1 MLTGVSPFYNFTA
14 GPWLLNLYAERTVGT
29 HMDPMAIAGI
39 IVAITGAILGLTQVV
54 FPLWRKVNRLFDS
67 WSSFVRDWNGE
78 AAEPGREAVPG
89 VMQRLNKLD
98 GELSHNGG
106 TSLKDAVDR
115 LEKNQDRLFR
125 KIEEAEEQRVMVQS
139 TLLEAIK
146 ALSAAKVAADEIK
159 PRARKKAS

>member
-1 MLTGVSPFYNFTA
+1 MLTRVSPFYNFTA

-29 HMDPMAIAGI
+29 HMDPMAVAGI
-39 IVAITGAILGLTQVV
+39 IIAITGAILGLTQVV
-54 FPLWRKVNRLFDS
+54 FPLWRKVNRLFDT

-78 AAEPGREAVPG
+78 PEEPGREAVPG

-106 TSLKDAVDR
+106 SSLKDAVDR
-115 LEKNQDRLFR
+115 LEKNQDKLFR

-146 ALSAAKVAADEIK
+146 ALSAAKVSSDEVK
-159 PRARKKAS
+159 SRARKKAS

>member
-1 MLTGVSPFYNFTA
+1 
-14 GPWLLNLYAERTVGT
+14 
-29 HMDPMAIAGI
+29 MDPMEIAGI
-39 IVAITGAILGLTQVV
+39 LIVITGAVLGVTQVIL
-54 FPLWRKVNRLFDS
+54 PLWKKVNRLFET

-78 AAEPGREAVPG
+78 PSEPGREAVPG
-89 VMQRLNKLD
+89 VMERLNKLD
-98 GELSHNGG
+98 GELTHNGG
-106 TSLKDAVDR
+106 SSLKDAVYR

-146 ALSAAKVAADEIK
+146 ALSSAKVNDEVTK

>member
-1 MLTGVSPFYNFTA
+1 
-14 GPWLLNLYAERTVGT
+14 
-29 HMDPMAIAGI
+29 MDPMAIAGI
-39 IVAITGAILGLTQVV
+39 VIAITGAILGLTQII
-54 FPLWRKVNRLFDS
+54 FPLVRKAHKLLDS

-78 AAEPGREAVPG
+78 PEEPGREAVPG

-115 LEKNQDRLFR
+115 LEKNQNKLFT
-125 KIEEAEEQRVMVQS
+125 KIEAAEEQRVMVQS

-146 ALSAAKVAADEIK
+146 ALSAAKTATDEIK
-159 PRARKKAS
+159 SRTRKKAS

>member
-1 MLTGVSPFYNFTA
+1 
-14 GPWLLNLYAERTVGT
+14 
-29 HMDPMAIAGI
+29 MDPMAIAGI
-39 IVAITGAILGLTQVV
+39 VIAITGAILGLTQVI
-54 FPLWRKVNRLFDS
+54 FPLWRKVNKLFDT
-67 WSSFVRDWNGE
+67 WSSFTRDWNGE
-78 AAEPGREAVPG
+78 PEEPGREAVPG

-106 TSLKDAVDR
+106 SSVKDTVDR

-125 KIEEAEEQRVMVQS
+125 KFEEAEEQRVMVQS

-146 ALSAAKVAADEIK
+146 ALSAAKGAAEEIK